1 MSYNESDKLE
11 LLNSLRAEAFLNNS
25 INTSKTEKI
34 SFELRTIPDNEKHKF
49 YDFVRGFLEQGF
61 ANGYQSNIYLNDFLP
76 ISESEPDAKEP
87 ETIVQELVQEE
98 IKVNNSITSF
108 NDLFDKVKIE
118 LKDYFVNYK
127 GYFITEL
134 INSRD
139 LGFKLIFFYE
149 NNYHVTPLK
158 GRVSNQF
165 RGYECEFIEF
175 DNEINVN
182 LDTDKNYLCI
192 FLLLSKMNNK
202 EGLKNLKKSISKFI
216 NNFEEFYY
224 HSITRKQENLLCE
237 NTNRRDDFIDE
248 IDIVLSTYISN
259 GKINFEEEKIIKKLC
274 ADFKSPLIF
283 YKILSGGFSGSK
295 VLEIRP
301 KKTNNFE
308 NDKIYIIKFGF
319 IKDGK
324 IKEEKDNFS
333 EFIKGRKGFLS
344 YTDATYEKTLLYE
357 GILYNYAISENSK
370 ASYSFDEILKKTE
383 TPYFEIESKKNIITK
398 LFSENDAFNKWR
410 EDFNELKTA
419 KIGELYID
427 FVSREK
433 IESSL
438 KYILNDEKKSDP
450 ILENFDK
457 ISSYEINYKETVC
470 HGDLHTD
477 NFFVDDDKNI
487 YLIDFGFTNRRH
499 SILDYT
505 SLECSLKFKHFPFYL
520 ESHELIEIEKELL
533 SERTFDLSYNF
544 VSTKRKEL
552 IEFLSMINTIRHNSL
567 RDFSSETDHIEYYI
581 SLYLM
586 TIRQIR
592 YPNMNQ
598 LYAYHSAKIIGEY
611 IINKLNL

>member
-1 MSYNESDKLE
+1 MSYNEANKLE
-11 LLNSLRAEAFLNNS
+11 LLNSLKAQAFLNNS
-25 INTSKTEKI
+25 VNTSITEYI
-34 SFELRTIPDNEKHKF
+34 SFELKTIPDEEKHKF
-49 YDFVRGFLEQGF
+49 HDFVELFLELGF
-61 ANGYQSNIYLNDFLP
+61 ESGYESNINLEEFSVLTDDEKNEIIIEEL
-76 ISESEPDAKEP
+76 ENDAKE
-87 ETIVQELVQEE
+87 TN
-98 IKVNNSITSF
+98 KSITSF
-108 NDLFDKVKIE
+108 EDLFEKVKVE

-139 LGFKLIFFYE
+139 LGYKLIFFYE

-158 GRVSNQF
+158 GRVGNQF
-165 RGYECEFIEF
+165 NGYECDFIEF
-175 DNEINVN
+175 NTSVELN
-182 LDTDKNYLCI
+182 LDSDKNYLCI
-192 FLLLSKMNNK
+192 FLLMSKMNNK
-202 EGLKNLKKSISKFI
+202 DGLKNIMTSIKKFI
-216 NNFEEFYY
+216 NNFQDFYY
-224 HSITRKQENLLCE
+224 HSITEKKENLLCE

-248 IDIVLSTYISN
+248 IDVVLSTYISN
-259 GKINFEEEKIIKKLC
+259 GRINFEEEKIIKKLC

-308 NDKIYIIKFGF
+308 NDKIYIIKYGF
-319 IKDGK
+319 ISDGK

-344 YTDATYEKTLLYE
+344 YTDATYEKTLHYE

-370 ASYSFDEILKKTE
+370 VSYSFDEILKKAE
-383 TPYFEIESKKNIITK
+383 TPYCDIESKKNIITN
-398 LFSENDAFNKWR
+398 LFSENEAFNKWR
-410 EDFNELKTA
+410 EDFNELKTG
-419 KIGELYID
+419 KVGDLYID
-427 FVSREK
+427 FVSKDK
-433 IESSL
+433 IENTL
-438 KYILNDEKKSDP
+438 KYILNDENKSNA
-450 ILENFDK
+450 ILDVFDK
-457 ISSYEINYKETVC
+457 ISNYTITYKETVC

-477 NFFVDDDKNI
+477 NFFVDDEKNI
-487 YLIDFGFTNRRH
+487 YLIDFGFTNKRH

-520 ESHELIEIEKELL
+520 ESNELIEIEKELL

-544 VSTKRKEL
+544 VSTKRKEV

-567 RDFSSETDHIEYYI
+567 RDFSGQTSDNIEYYI
-581 SLYLM
+581 SLYFM

-598 LYAYHSAKIIGEY
+598 LYAYHSTKKLGEF
-611 IINKLNL
+611 IVEKLKL